1 MDMEKNFVL
10 NTNLTTTEHVIDCGL
25 SGVRNFEPSVRISN
39 NEDSQNLGRKVSIS
53 FDSKQWLL
61 FIEILKLNE
70 ANDIRF
76 IEDISIVTTTVNGF
90 KILHVSRNDNNLYFI
105 SQDVSN
111 IVELHD
117 QFIKSRLEMLLN
129 LNFQAYYKKFLNAIV
144 TMKKHSVQSIEELIT
159 IFCNLNSSI
168 ENLILCECMIFIKDK
183 ILNEIEYVN

>member
-1 MDMEKNFVL
+1 M
-10 NTNLTTTEHVIDCGL
+10 
-25 SGVRNFEPSVRISN
+25 
-39 NEDSQNLGRKVSIS
+39 SIS

-117 QFIKSRLEMLLN
+117 QFIKSRLEMLSN
-129 LNFQAYYKKFLNAIV
+129 LYFQAYYKNFLNAIV
-144 TMKKHSVQSIEELIT
+144 ALKTHSVKSIDELIT

-168 ENLILCECMIFIKDK
+168 ENLILCDCMIFIKDK
-183 ILNEIEYVN
+183 ILNEIECQLNTL